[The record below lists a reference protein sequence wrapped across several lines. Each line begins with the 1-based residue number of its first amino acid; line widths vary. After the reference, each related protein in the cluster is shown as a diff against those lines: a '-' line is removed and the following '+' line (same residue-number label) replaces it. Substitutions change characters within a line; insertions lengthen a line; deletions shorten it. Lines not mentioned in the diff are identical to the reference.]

1 MATGE
6 VQAPRLSTAVSTKW
20 GRGSWR
26 NIRTRPISTAM
37 MPGLVMTFLKAF
49 LGSAWVNREMP
60 ALHMRMRV
68 GMMNREP
75 RKSPWSP

>member
-1 MATGE
+1 MGE

-20 GRGSWR
+20 GRGSWSTM
-26 NIRTRPISTAM
+26 RTRPTSTAM
-37 MPGLVMTFLKAF
+37 MPGLSSTFLTAC
-49 LGSAWVNREMP
+49 LASALVNREMP

-75 RKSPWSP
+75 RKSPSSP